1 MEVGG
6 LAFPP
11 AARGA
16 IAGAPLPMSAYG
28 PTSSVLPGD
37 LTPEAYDGPLEEL
50 GWKGQFKYDDP
61 EVVALRVGLR
71 PRPHHRAL
79 LRCCQPAPPAAP
91 GQLWHRQSL

>member
-11 AARGA
+11 PARGA

-37 LTPEAYDGPLEEL
+37 LTPEAYAKWGYDNPKAIGGPE
-50 GWKGQFKYDDP
+50 
-61 EVVALRVGLR
+61 
-71 PRPHHRAL
+71 
-79 LRCCQPAPPAAP
+79 AA
-91 GQLWHRQSL
+91 GFFSENK